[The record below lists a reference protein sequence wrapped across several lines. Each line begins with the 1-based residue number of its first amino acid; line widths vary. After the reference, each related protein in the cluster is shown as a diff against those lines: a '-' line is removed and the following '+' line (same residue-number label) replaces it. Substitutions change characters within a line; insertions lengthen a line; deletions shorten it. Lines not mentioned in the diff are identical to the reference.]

1 MRLAPLHRV
10 LRGLF
15 CLAVI
20 AGVGSEPLHSGSLET
35 RKAAINRALHFIYKT
50 AADEAQFAEHG
61 HDLLW
66 CFYSISHTSSDPE
79 LSQTAARMGR
89 ELARRWRQSHQHVP
103 LHATAMD
110 IYRLIAGAY
119 AADRLG
125 LPDPQFKAELLK
137 AVPRFTAKDYLGFDA
152 AHGPPNL
159 DDPKRYD
166 KFTDA
171 LIRSYF
177 ADTYGVR
184 LGASY
189 REVVRWLPL
198 LRPYTGYDEDT
209 EFDIF
214 YTVTH
219 VVYTLDG
226 YHERRIAP
234 SFLPQEFQFIRRKLE
249 EAMLNED
256 PEMVGEGLDCLKA
269 AGFENDPQV
278 AKGMR
283 YLISSQ
289 RPDGT
294 WGDDDDD
301 VYTAY
306 HAAWTAIDG
315 LRDYHFHGRVT
326 RMPGTAAGTAASQS
340 TISMHVR

>member
-1 MRLAPLHRV
+1 LSLWLVAGLAAGTIHAGSLAPQAR
-10 LRGLF
+10 
-15 CLAVI
+15 I
-20 AGVGSEPLHSGSLET
+20 PLQD
-35 RKAAINRALHFIYKT
+35 RKAAINRALNFIYAT
-50 AADEAQFAEHG
+50 AANENHFAEHG
-61 HDLLW
+61 HDLMW
-66 CFYSISHTSSDPE
+66 CFYSISHTSRDRE
-79 LSQTAARMGR
+79 LSQSAARMGR
-89 ELARRWRQSHQHVP
+89 ELAQRWRQLHPHVP
-103 LHATAMD
+103 ADAAALE

-125 LPDPQFKAELLK
+125 LPDPRFKAELLR
-137 AVPRFTAKDYLGFDA
+137 AVPRFGAEDYLGFDA
-152 AHGPPNL
+152 AHGPPRL

-177 ADTYGVR
+177 ADSYGIP
-184 LGASY
+184 LGATY
-189 REVVRWLPL
+189 RDVVRWLPR

-214 YTVTH
+214 YTLTH

-226 YHERRIAP
+226 YHERRITPAL
-234 SFLPQEFQFIRRKLE
+234 LPQEFQFIRRKLD
-249 EAMLNED
+249 EAIANDD
-256 PEMVGEGLDCLKA
+256 PEMLGEGLDCLKA
-269 AGFENDPQV
+269 AGLADDPQV
-278 AKGMR
+278 TKGMQF
-283 YLISSQ
+283 LISTQ

-315 LRDYHFHGRVT
+315 LRDYHFHGWVT
-326 RMPGTAAGTAASQS
+326 RLPETAAGSSGRQS